1 MVGRYQGR
9 PATAA
14 EVDDVVASDPSDD
27 LTPPSGAFLVARADD
42 AVLGCAGLRLV
53 GEGVGE
59 VKRVF
64 VTPPAR
70 GTGLGT
76 RLMLEL
82 EVVARRLDVRI
93 LRLDTRHDLVEA
105 RGLYASLGYAEVAAF
120 NAGPY
125 AEHWFAKPLT

>member
-1 MVGRYQGR
+1 MVSRYQGR
-9 PATAA
+9 PATPS
-14 EVDDVVASDPSDD
+14 EVDDVLAAEPSND
-27 LTPPSGAFLVARADD
+27 LAPPSGVFLVARAGD

-64 VTPPAR
+64 VTPRAR
-70 GTGLGT
+70 RTGLGT

-82 EVVARRLDVRI
+82 EVRARGLDVRM
-93 LRLDTRHDLVEA
+93 LRLDTRHDLSEA
-105 RGLYASLGYAEVAAF
+105 RGLYAALGYQEVPAF